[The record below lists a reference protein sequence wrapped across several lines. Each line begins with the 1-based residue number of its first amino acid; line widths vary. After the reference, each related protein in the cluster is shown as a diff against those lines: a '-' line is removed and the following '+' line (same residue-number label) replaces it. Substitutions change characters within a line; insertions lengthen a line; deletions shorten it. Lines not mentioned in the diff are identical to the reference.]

1 MRAFC
6 RLGLAVTI
14 VGLSVSSISA
24 RDPEKVLLEETRLE
38 FIRTPLI
45 QVLSFLSDQHDV
57 QIAIDVRTDVNEGI
71 TRNIK
76 GIPLGPSLESILT
89 PLGLKYRADSRAII
103 VEPIDPKAYFARVR
117 EKRKQEMKVRAEIPK
132 PAEPTP
138 HRPISDKPS
147 DPFR

>member
-6 RLGLAVTI
+6 RLGLSIAVI
-14 VGLSVSSISA
+14 VLSVSSISA
-24 RDPEKVLLEETRLE
+24 REPEKVLLENTRLE

-57 QIAIDVRTDVNEGI
+57 QITIDVTTDVNECI

-89 PLGLKYRADSRAII
+89 PLGLKYRADSRAIT
-103 VEPIDPKAYFARVR
+103 VEPIDPKAYFARSGR
-117 EKRKQEMKVRAEIPK
+117 SESRK
-132 PAEPTP
+132 
-138 HRPISDKPS
+138 
-147 DPFR
+147 